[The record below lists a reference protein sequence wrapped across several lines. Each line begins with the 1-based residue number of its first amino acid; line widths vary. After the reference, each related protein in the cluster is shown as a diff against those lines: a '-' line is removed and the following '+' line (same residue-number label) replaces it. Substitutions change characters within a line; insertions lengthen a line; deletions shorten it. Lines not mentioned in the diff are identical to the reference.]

1 MPTSRAPRTQKATE
15 RRQIQCRNNQRRYRE
30 EARVHM
36 AALEKQVY
44 ALTRETA
51 RLEGRMDTMAIMLP
65 PQAPTLGAT
74 SGVARCREYCDALMH
89 GYALE
94 DPSRERYQLAIM
106 RQLFTHDATVIG
118 APGTGVDAIIA
129 NWQAYASCFPNIRK
143 ECHAYDYIEV
153 ETDVSLVKGI
163 GMLYLRISR
172 ATIEQLFPSV
182 LCNER
187 LVQRLVGRELPCP
200 CTQSF
205 YLADL
210 GERLM
215 VTRLATE
222 IDLVSAFYALVSD
235 VDDVLYL
242 LGESNIT
249 PYAQIQSPLKPNK

>member
-1 MPTSRAPRTQKATE
+1 MPTSRLPRTQKATE

-65 PQAPTLGAT
+65 PPPPTLGAT

-89 GYALE
+89 GYALS
-94 DPSRERYQLAIM
+94 DPPRERYQLAIM
-106 RQLFTHDATVIG
+106 RQLFTSDATVIG
-118 APGTGVDAIIA
+118 ASTTGVDAIIA
-129 NWQAYASCFPNIRK
+129 NWRAYASCFPNMRK

-153 ETDVSLVKGI
+153 EDDVSLVKGV
-163 GMLYLRISR
+163 GMLYLRITR
-172 ATIEQLFPSV
+172 ATIEQLFPSI

-222 IDLVSAFYALVSD
+222 IDLVTAFWALLSD
-235 VDDVLYL
+235 VDDILHL
-242 LGESNIT
+242 LHDCHLTS
-249 PYAQIQSPLKPNK
+249 YAQIQSQSKPIK